1 MDTANNKNGIFD
13 TMLKQRSEKL
23 HAESERVRIRAN
35 EKEKENEEYAKQIRR
50 EKIELLKMKQGL
62 SDGGDL
68 VKREEQKPYTFW
80 QKVGAF
86 FYCNKAMVI
95 LSSMFIVI
103 GGFLIYDLMH
113 RPNPDFTAMMLVNA
127 DGMASCCTSLE
138 DIIEEYADDMNGNKE
153 VLSSVYYMPLTEII
167 DDTDPYTQ
175 QASSSKLFALMQDG
189 DTIMVISCSESDK
202 FIYPEDT
209 LENLEAFYPD
219 NEHVKGYGFYLSGTK
234 FAEETGFEGE
244 VPEDMYIGLRK
255 VQKGARYRDKMEKNY
270 DEAKKILDA
279 LVERFS

>member
-1 MDTANNKNGIFD
+1 MDTASNQKGIID
-13 TMLKQRSEKL
+13 TIQKHRSEKL
-23 HAESERVRIRAN
+23 HAESERVRKAAA
-35 EKEKENEEYAKQIRR
+35 EKEKENEEYSKQIHR

-62 SDGGDL
+62 SDGSDL
-68 VKREEQKPYTFW
+68 IKHEEQKPYTFW

-95 LSSMFIVI
+95 LSSLFIVI
-103 GGFLIYDLMH
+103 GVFLVYDLSQ
-113 RPNPDFTAMMLVNA
+113 RPNPDFTAMVLVNN
-127 DGMASCCTSLE
+127 DGMSACCSELE

-153 VLSSVYYMPLTEII
+153 ILSTVYYMPLTETI
-167 DDTDPYTQ
+167 DNTDPYTQ
-175 QASSSKLFALMQDG
+175 QASSAKLFAIMQDG
-189 DTIMVISCSESDK
+189 DTIMVISCGESDS
-202 FIYPEDT
+202 FLYPEDT
-209 LENLEAFYPD
+209 LENLEALYPD

-255 VQKGARYRDKMEKNY
+255 VKKGAKYRDKMEKNY